1 MNEKATLT
9 DEQREMLET
18 LAEMIIPPDDFD
30 EGLKGVGFAGIIEA
44 RNMYQPWMAQ
54 LYDIGLKGIQQISN
68 ELFDM
73 NFLELGEEERGSV
86 LNALASENPPGD
98 IWAEQENALELYINL
113 RQDACFVYCT
123 DEELWE
129 RIGFP
134 GEIFEKGG
142 YPDFAD
148 PQE

>member
-1 MNEKATLT
+1 MSEKATLT

-30 EGLKGVGFAGIIEA
+30 DGLKRAGFAGIIEMQ
-44 RNMYQPWMAQ
+44 NMYQPWTAQ

-68 ELFDM
+68 ERFGK
-73 NFLELGEEERGSV
+73 NFLELGKEERATV
-86 LNALASENPPGD
+86 MNALAFENPPGNV
-98 IWAEQENALELYINL
+98 WTEQADALKFYNNL

-134 GEIFEKGG
+134 GEAFEKGG